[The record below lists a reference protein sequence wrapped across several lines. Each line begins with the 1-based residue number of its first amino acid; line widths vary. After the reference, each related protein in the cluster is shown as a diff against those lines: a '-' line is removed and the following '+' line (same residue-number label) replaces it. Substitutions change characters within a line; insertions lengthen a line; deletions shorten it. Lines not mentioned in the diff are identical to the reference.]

1 MVGAPP
7 NLGELLAVLA
17 LGIDLAHGQAEHLL
31 RQWVI
36 SLELADRL
44 ALKGPETE
52 VLSFITLMG
61 YVGCHADSHEQVRW
75 FGDDI
80 RWREDVYSVDLT
92 PRNRAPFVL
101 ARVGADR
108 PRLERARAFGAFL
121 ARGHLDAEAMDGNH
135 CAIAIDFAVRL
146 GLPEPVRAA
155 LRELFERWDGH
166 GDPGDLAGDDIC
178 VPVRIHALADGLV
191 FHHRR
196 GGLRAAVELARA
208 RRGTEFDP
216 HLVDVFCD
224 EARYV
229 LAPLEADLSWAPLIA
244 RQPRLAQPLTATDAT
259 AAIEAIAD
267 YADLKSPH
275 TLGHSRAVAD
285 LAAAAGR
292 ENGMPEDQVD
302 DLRTAALLH
311 DLGRLGVS
319 NAIWEKPQ
327 RLSAAERE
335 RVRLYPYL
343 TERMVSASPTLKP
356 LAGLAASSQERLD
369 GSGYPHGLRR
379 DALSPAACILA
390 AADIYR
396 ALQEPRAHRAAV
408 GTTAAANHLRD
419 EVRAGRVDGPAVEA
433 VLGAA
438 GHRSARRPE
447 HPGGLTARELE
458 VLRLLA
464 RGLQTKQIAAE
475 LQITPKTVGHHIQH
489 IYGKI
494 GASNRVRASL
504 FATEHGLV

>member
-1 MVGAPP
+1 M
-7 NLGELLAVLA
+7 
-17 LGIDLAHGQAEHLL
+17 
-31 RQWVI
+31 
-36 SLELADRL
+36 
-44 ALKGPETE
+44 
-52 VLSFITLMG
+52 LSFITLMG

-92 PRNRAPFVL
+92 PRNRAQFAL

-108 PRLERARAFGAFL
+108 PGLERARTVGAFL
-121 ARGHLDAEAMDGNH
+121 TRGRHDAEAMDGNH
-135 CAIAIDFAVRL
+135 CAIAMDFAARL
-146 GLPEPVRAA
+146 GLPEPVRTA

-166 GDPGDLAGDDIC
+166 GDPGERAGEAIC
-178 VPVRIHALADGLV
+178 MPVRIHALADGV
-191 FHHRR
+191 AFHHRK
-196 GGLRAAVELARA
+196 GGVDAAVELART

-224 EARYV
+224 AAGDV
-229 LAPLEADLSWAPLIA
+229 LAPLQAELSWAPLIA
-244 RQPRLAQPLTATDAT
+244 RQPQLAATLTPEQAA

-292 ENGMPEDQVD
+292 EIGMHEEQLS

-319 NAIWEKPQ
+319 NAIWGKPQ
-327 RLSAAERE
+327 RLSAAEHE
-335 RVRLYPYL
+335 RVRLCPYL
-343 TERMVSASPTLKP
+343 TERLVSASSTLRP
-356 LAGLAASSQERLD
+356 LASLAAASQERLD

-379 DALSPAACILA
+379 DALSPAARILA
-390 AADIYR
+390 AADVYR
-396 ALQEPRAHRAAV
+396 ALREPRPYRPALDA
-408 GTTAAANHLRD
+408 TAAANHLRD
-419 EVRAGRVDGPAVEA
+419 EARVGRLDGTAVEA
-433 VLGAA
+433 VLGAS
-438 GHRSARRPE
+438 GHRSAKRPE
-447 HPGGLTARELE
+447 QPGGLTAREVE

-475 LQITPKTVGHHIQH
+475 LQITPKTVTHHIDH